1 MTDIEKALA
10 AKYPEAAVI
19 VEMAK
24 TAWNGAIKAA
34 RVNFDLSDRLKAEL
48 KILLGKDIKSI
59 FITDS
64 DVRHIKKNHGQGEA
78 ARGQADI
85 TPDDLA
91 LIPAVMNEY
100 DTARHEETDRR
111 GNKKVLFFK
120 RVNGTIYTASVE
132 RGNNQIGVIT
142 LWKRKPGRVPNA
154 DGSRPLWPNV

>member
-1 MTDIEKALA
+1 MTDIEKTLA
-10 AKYPEAAVI
+10 AKYPETTVI
-19 VEMAK
+19 VEMARII
-24 TAWNGAIKAA
+24 WNGAIKAA

-78 ARGQADI
+78 ARGQVDI

-91 LIPAVMNEY
+91 LIPVVMNEY
-100 DTARHEETDRR
+100 NTACHEETDRR
-111 GNKKVLFFK
+111 GNKKVLFIK

-142 LWKRKPGRVPNA
+142 LWKTKARPGA
-154 DGSRPLWPNV
+154 